1 MAKLSPKAQAAE
13 LGKCYSNPAYF
24 IGTHCQIYDAVLA
37 DWLPFDLWPMQ
48 QDALQIVH
56 SNRLTVIL
64 KARQLGA
71 TWFCLGYALW
81 AMLFRPAQTV
91 LLFSRRDTEAVY
103 LLGSDRLR
111 GMYKRL
117 PEWLVSGHTVT
128 ADSAH
133 EWALSNGSTARAF
146 PSNSGDS
153 YAATLAIV
161 DEADLIPDLGSLLRS
176 VKPTIDAGGKLVLLS
191 RPDKSKPV
199 SPFKRI
205 YTEARAGRN
214 GWKCIFMPW
223 YAHPG
228 RSQEWYEAQ
237 KVDILSRT
245 GALDDL
251 AEQYP
256 TTDTEALAPRSLDK
270 RIPSTWLEA
279 VYVEA
284 SGTNP
289 LGVPGLTVYVEPQD
303 GREYVIGADPAEGNP
318 NSDDSAATVLDKATG
333 EEVAVLAGKLQPS
346 TFASYVSQLAA
357 WYNKASLMVERNNHG
372 HAVLLWLADN
382 SKATVLKGHD
392 DNVGWLSSSKGKA
405 LLYAGATDA
414 IHAKEVTIHSFD
426 TFAQLASIDGSTL
439 RAPEGEHDDRADSF
453 ALACAGIHKAAGQVA
468 MRTATVLGRSQR
480 PQFRRGT
487 IRTVSA

>member
-1 MAKLSPKAQAAE
+1 MAKLNPKQQAVE

-24 IGTHCQIYDAVLA
+24 VGTYCQIYDPVST
-37 DWLPFDLWPMQ
+37 DWLPFDLWPSQ
-48 QDALQIVH
+48 QDALNVIH
-56 SNRLTVIL
+56 ANRLVCIL

-71 TWFCLGYALW
+71 TWFTLSYGLW
-81 AMLFRPAQTV
+81 AMLFRPAQTL

-103 LLGSDRLR
+103 LLSSDRLR
-111 GMYKRL
+111 GMYRRL
-117 PEWLVSGHTVT
+117 PDWLVSGHTVT

-133 EWALSNGSTARAF
+133 EWGLSNGSVARAF

-161 DEADLIPDLGSLLRS
+161 DEADLIPDLSTLLRS

-205 YTEARAGRN
+205 YTEARQDRN
-214 GWKCIFMPW
+214 GWKAIFMPW
-223 YAHPG
+223 NSHPG
-228 RSQEWYEAQ
+228 RTQQWYEQQ
-237 KVDILSRT
+237 KIDILSRT

-251 AEQYP
+251 SEQYP

-270 RIPSTWLEA
+270 RIPSEWLQA
-279 VYVEA
+279 VFMESTSV
-284 SGTNP
+284 NP
-289 LGVPGLTVYVEPQD
+289 LGIPGLSVYGEPQE

-346 TFASYVSQLAA
+346 TFASYVNQLGV
-357 WYNKASLMVERNNHG
+357 WYNAANVMVERNNHG
-372 HAVLLWLADN
+372 HAVLLWMADN
-382 SKATVLKGHD
+382 SKLRLLNGHD
-392 DNVGWLSSSKGKA
+392 DNPGWLSSSKGKA
-405 LLYAGATDA
+405 LLYATCTDA
-414 IHAKEVTIHSFD
+414 VHNKEVIIHSFD

-439 RAPEGEHDDRADSF
+439 RAPESQHDDRADSF
-453 ALACAGIHKAAGQVA
+453 ALACAGIHKATSQVQ
-468 MRTATVLGRSQR
+468 MVQATVAN
-480 PQFRRGT
+480 RRGT
-487 IRTVSA
+487 PRVLQGVRFL